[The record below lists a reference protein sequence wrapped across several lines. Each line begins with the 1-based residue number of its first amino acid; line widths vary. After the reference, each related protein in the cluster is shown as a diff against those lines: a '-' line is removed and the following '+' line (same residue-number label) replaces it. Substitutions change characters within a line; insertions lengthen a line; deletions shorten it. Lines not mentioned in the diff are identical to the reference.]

1 MKKLVS
7 LKLTV
12 LITLFTLAL
21 TGCSTNTPKT
31 TEAETAAPETAAPET
46 TTEAQTPAS
55 EAEVATTVEITDRHG
70 TVTVPINPKTVV
82 ALDNRTYETLAD
94 WGIVLAAAP
103 KNVMPPELSFYIDDD
118 SVQNIGSHNEPN
130 LEIIAA
136 VDPELVI
143 VGQRFGNYYEDIVA
157 LVPNAV
163 VIDLNIDTSAD
174 AETPGENL
182 VNGLK
187 NATLSLG
194 QIFEKNEEAQQLVA
208 DFDAAIENAKSAYNG
223 TDTIMTI
230 IVSGG
235 DIRFAA
241 PLSGRV
247 WGPMYEIFDWT
258 SSLYVDGASSDHQGD
273 DISVEAIAQS
283 NPDWVFVLD
292 RDAATAAADG
302 AVPASD
308 VISNS
313 PALQN
318 ITAVTNDQVV
328 YAPNDTYTNESIQT
342 FLELFE
348 SLANALSK

>member
-1 MKKLVS
+1 MKKNFLV
-7 LKLTV
+7 KLTV
-12 LITLFTLAL
+12 LATIFTLTL
-21 TGCSTNTPKT
+21 TGCSNSTPT
-31 TEAETAAPETAAPET
+31 TSTPETTAPETTAPET
-46 TTEAQTPAS
+46 TTETS
-55 EAEVATTVEITDRHG
+55 EATEAEATTVEITDKHG

-94 WGIVLAAAP
+94 WGIELAAAP
-103 KNVMPPELSFYIDDD
+103 KNVMPADLTFYIDDD

-136 VDPELVI
+136 VNPDLVI
-143 VGQRFGNYYEDIVA
+143 VGQRFGNYYDDIKA
-157 LVPNAV
+157 LVPNAA
-163 VIDLNIDTSAD
+163 VIDLNIDTSVD
-174 AETPGENL
+174 AETPGANL

-187 NATLSLG
+187 DSTISLG
-194 QIFEKNEEAQQLVA
+194 KIFDRNEEAKQLVA
-208 DFDAAIENAKSAYNG
+208 DFDDAIETAKVAYDG
-223 TDTIMTI
+223 TNTIMTI

-241 PLSGRV
+241 PGTGRV
-247 WGPMYEIFDWT
+247 WGPMYEIFGWV
-258 SSLYVDGASSDHQGD
+258 SSLEIDGASSDHQGD

-283 NPDWVFVLD
+283 NPDWIFVLD
-292 RDAATAAADG
+292 RDAATSAADG
-302 AVPASD
+302 SVPASD

-318 ITAVTNDQVV
+318 ITAVTDGQVV

-348 SLANALSK
+348 NLASALSE